1 MLKLEALSC
10 GYGAVTAA
18 SRISFEVSRGS
29 IFALLGPNGAGKTS
43 TILAVMGMVEI
54 QAGRIVFDGV
64 DITRRKATDR
74 ASLGMALVPEGRRL
88 FSDMTVA
95 DNLAVGAYS
104 RDRTAEVRSRERVFS
119 LFPRL
124 AERRAQL
131 AGSLSGGEQ
140 QMLAFGRAL
149 MAEPRL
155 LFVDELSLGL
165 MPKAIGLFIEV
176 LRRLRGEGVTIVL
189 VEQNTRRALQ
199 IADSVCVLASGNT
212 VFLGSAE
219 EARGAGELFR
229 RYLGV
234 AATSGDA
241 VG

>member
-1 MLKLEALSC
+1 MLRLEGLGC
-10 GYGAVTAA
+10 GYGAVSAVTGV
-18 SRISFEVSRGS
+18 SLEVTRGS

-43 TILAVMGMVEI
+43 TILAAMGLVEI
-54 QAGRIVFDGV
+54 QAGRVLFDGE
-64 DITRRKATDR
+64 DITRRKPTER
-74 ASLGMALVPEGRRL
+74 AAMGMALVPEGRRL

-104 RDRTAEVRSRERVFS
+104 RDRAAELRSRDRVFA

-149 MAEPRL
+149 MAEPQL

-165 MPKAIGLFIEV
+165 MPKAIGLFIDV
-176 LRRLRGEGVTIVL
+176 LRRLRAEGVTIVL
-189 VEQNTRRALQ
+189 VEQNTRRALR
-199 IADSVCVLASGNT
+199 IADSVCVLASGKV

-229 RYLGV
+229 HYLGF
-234 AATSGDA
+234 TT
-241 VG
+241 

>member
-1 MLKLEALSC
+1 MLRLDGLGC
-10 GYGAVTAA
+10 GYGAVAA
-18 SRISFEVSRGS
+18 VRGVTFEVARGS

-43 TILAVMGMVEI
+43 TLLAIMGMAEI
-54 QAGRIVFDGV
+54 QAGRILLGAE
-64 DITRRKATDR
+64 DITRRKATER
-74 ASLGMALVPEGRRL
+74 AALGMALVPEGRRL
-88 FSDMTVA
+88 FSDLTVA

-104 RDRTAEVRSRERVFS
+104 RARSAEARSRERVFS

-124 AERRAQL
+124 AERRLQL

-176 LRRLRGEGVTIVL
+176 LRKLQAEGVTIVL

-199 IADSVCVLASGNT
+199 IADRVCVLASGKA

-219 EARGAGELFR
+219 EARGADELFR

-234 AATSGDA
+234 A
-241 VG
+241 